1 MPAGSLIEPHARRE
15 CTASGLSLYFSRRH
29 RQLAGHLA
37 GRSVWRLRGQGC
49 AYAAFKN
56 IHFNPACAA
65 RWWPTLILPPKS
77 ALVQVTRAYAPA
89 ISALVRRREQA
100 LTYGNCVG
108 PRTRAYCIHPY
119 ARTRTHWHSE
129 TLTSFSWL
137 SLAHTLSR
145 RYNGSNSLAHA
156 TELALHRSRKAP
168 SLLTAK
174 AYRPAGFES
183 DSLAQSN
190 AALQAASR
198 ASSSSPYA
206 ARCLLCS
213 SA

>member
-137 SLAHTLSR
+137 SRAHTLAPIQR
-145 RYNGSNSLAHA
+145 F
-156 TELALHRSRKAP
+156 ELAGARHGAGAAPQPQGALAAHSQGVPPSR
-168 SLLTAK
+168 
-174 AYRPAGFES
+174 F
-183 DSLAQSN
+183 
-190 AALQAASR
+190 
-198 ASSSSPYA
+198 
-206 ARCLLCS
+206 
-213 SA
+213 